1 MVLIYLRNKESVF
14 SIQGVAKLVGSV
26 FLLGVNG
33 YYSFCSTCS
42 EALQRWFIWWRRT
55 SQPEETNLCLWNQEV
70 DKLKEKIKS
79 AEMAKIEALLELDEA
94 KKTVEHLNHK
104 LRNDEKGLAL
114 SSISSNVRDVSS
126 ELGIAKELL
135 QRVVAEE
142 ESRQDL
148 DVSSSNNVIVVTSEL
163 GFAKESLH
171 RAAEEESGLCML
183 IESLKLELENV
194 KEEHSELKEKEQR
207 ETEQA
212 VEELKKEAEDAKREL
227 LQLEEEL
234 KITLKEAKE
243 AKAVEECLN
252 VQESCGGGGGGLT
265 ETEALRA
272 CRDET
277 LKKLEMS
284 EKEIEDI
291 KAATQEA
298 LKNAEMAEEAT
309 IVMDAELKRRRKAAS
324 RMWAKS
330 FPSAKEVDKSKS
342 RSKETC
348 LVKC

>member
-1 MVLIYLRNKESVF
+1 MATFHSVQHAVKLFNAGLSGGEHLNQRQEQEVLV
-14 SIQGVAKLVGSV
+14 
-26 FLLGVNG
+26 
-33 YYSFCSTCS
+33 
-42 EALQRWFIWWRRT
+42 
-55 SQPEETNLCLWNQEV
+55 EETDVN
-70 DKLKEKIKS
+70 KLKEKIKN

-104 LRNDEKGLAL
+104 LEIRNNNMRSDEKGLAL
-114 SSISSNVRDVSS
+114 RSSSSSSNVRDVSS

-135 QRVVAEE
+135 QRVAAEE

-148 DVSSSNNVIVVTSEL
+148 DVSSSHNVIVVTSEL

-171 RAAEEESGLCML
+171 RAAEEESELCLLM
-183 IESLKLELENV
+183 ESLKLELENV
-194 KEEHSELKEKEQR
+194 KKEHSELKEKEQR

-234 KITLKEAKE
+234 KIALKEAEE
-243 AKAVEECLN
+243 AKAKAAEECLN
-252 VQESCGGGGGGLT
+252 VQESCYGGGLT

-309 IVMDAELKRRRKAAS
+309 IVVDLELKRRRKAAS

>member
-1 MVLIYLRNKESVF
+1 M
-14 SIQGVAKLVGSV
+14 
-26 FLLGVNG
+26 
-33 YYSFCSTCS
+33 
-42 EALQRWFIWWRRT
+42 
-55 SQPEETNLCLWNQEV
+55 EETDVN
-70 DKLKEKIKS
+70 KLKEKIKN

-126 ELGIAKELL
+126 EIGIAKELL

-148 DVSSSNNVIVVTSEL
+148 DVSSSNVNVVTSEL

-171 RAAEEESGLCML
+171 RAAEEESELCLLM
-183 IESLKLELENV
+183 ESLKLELENV
-194 KEEHSELKEKEQR
+194 KKEHSELKEKEQR

-212 VEELKKEAEDAKREL
+212 VEELKKEAEEAKREL

>member
-1 MVLIYLRNKESVF
+1 MATFHSV
-14 SIQGVAKLVGSV
+14 QDAVKLFNAGLSGGEH
-26 FLLGVNG
+26 LN
-33 YYSFCSTCS
+33 
-42 EALQRWFIWWRRT
+42 ERQE
-55 SQPEETNLCLWNQEV
+55 QETNLCPWNKEV
-70 DKLKEKIKS
+70 NKLKEKIKN
-79 AEMAKIEALLELDEA
+79 AEMAKLEAFLELEEA

-104 LRNDEKGLAL
+104 LGIRNNNMRIDEKGLAL
-114 SSISSNVRDVSS
+114 SSSSNVRDVTS

-135 QRVVAEE
+135 QRVVAQEQ
-142 ESRQDL
+142 SHDL
-148 DVSSSNNVIVVTSEL
+148 DASSSNVIVVTSEL

-171 RAAEEESGLCML
+171 RVAEEESDLCML
-183 IESLKLELENV
+183 LESLKIELENV
-194 KEEHSELKEKEQR
+194 KKEHSQLKEKEQR

-212 VEELKKEAEDAKREL
+212 IEELKKEAEDAKRQL
-227 LQLEEEL
+227 LMLEEEL
-234 KITLKEAKE
+234 KIALKEAQE
-243 AKAVEECLN
+243 AKEKAVEEHEAEECLN
-252 VQESCGGGGGGLT
+252 VQESCGGGLT

-298 LKNAEMAEEAT
+298 LKKAEMAEEAT
-309 IVMDAELKRRRKAAS
+309 IVMDLELKRRRKAAS
-324 RMWAKS
+324 RIMAESKMCAKS
-330 FPSAKEVDKSKS
+330 FPSAKEVHKSKS

>member
-1 MVLIYLRNKESVF
+1 M
-14 SIQGVAKLVGSV
+14 
-26 FLLGVNG
+26 
-33 YYSFCSTCS
+33 
-42 EALQRWFIWWRRT
+42 
-55 SQPEETNLCLWNQEV
+55 EETDVN
-70 DKLKEKIKS
+70 KLKEKIKN

-126 ELGIAKELL
+126 EIGIAKELL

-148 DVSSSNNVIVVTSEL
+148 DVSSSNVNVVTSEL

-171 RAAEEESGLCML
+171 RAAEEESELCLLM
-183 IESLKLELENV
+183 ESLKLELENV
-194 KEEHSELKEKEQR
+194 KKEHSELKEKEQR

-212 VEELKKEAEDAKREL
+212 VEELKKEAEEAKREL

-252 VQESCGGGGGGLT
+252 VQESCGGGGGLT

-298 LKNAEMAEEAT
+298 LKKAEMAEEAT
-309 IVMDAELKRRRKAAS
+309 IVMDAELRRRRKAAS

>member
-1 MVLIYLRNKESVF
+1 
-14 SIQGVAKLVGSV
+14 
-26 FLLGVNG
+26 
-33 YYSFCSTCS
+33 
-42 EALQRWFIWWRRT
+42 
-55 SQPEETNLCLWNQEV
+55 
-70 DKLKEKIKS
+70 
-79 AEMAKIEALLELDEA
+79 MAKIEALLELDEA

-126 ELGIAKELL
+126 EIGIAKELL

-171 RAAEEESGLCML
+171 RAAEEESELCLLM
-183 IESLKLELENV
+183 ESLKLELENV
-194 KEEHSELKEKEQR
+194 KKEHSELKEKEQR

-212 VEELKKEAEDAKREL
+212 VEELKKEAEEAKREL

-234 KITLKEAKE
+234 KIALKEAKE
-243 AKAVEECLN
+243 AKAKPAEECLN